1 MIRHSVR
8 VVWVR
13 GRGRGNPA
21 SYLIRENG
29 KIGKLARDIGYWE
42 TISRIAFKLASSNG
56 VNRG

>member
-1 MIRHSVR
+1 

-13 GRGRGNPA
+13 GRGRGRGNPA
-21 SYLIRENG
+21 FYLIRENG